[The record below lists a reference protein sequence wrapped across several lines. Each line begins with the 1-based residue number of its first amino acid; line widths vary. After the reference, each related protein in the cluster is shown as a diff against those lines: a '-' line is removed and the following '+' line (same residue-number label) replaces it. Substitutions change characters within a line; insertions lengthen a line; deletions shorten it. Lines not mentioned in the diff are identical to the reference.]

1 MKLIAEMNSENKLTL
16 FVLILLLTAFSLPGL
31 RAQEKPASAHFNHI
45 FQSGIEGYTCFRIPA
60 IAVTTRGTIL
70 AFAEGRKRGCSDTG
84 DVDLVVKRSTDN
96 GKSWS
101 GVSVIWSDED
111 NTCGNP
117 APVVDEETGEI
128 FLLATWNLGS
138 DHERDI
144 INGKSK
150 DTRRVFLMSST
161 DDAKTWS
168 DPKEITSSVKQDD
181 WTWYATGPGA
191 GIQMKSG
198 KFRGR
203 LVIPCDHIEANTKKY
218 YSHVIFSDDH
228 GRTWKRGGRTPQDQV
243 NECKVV
249 ELPHGNLMLNMRNYD
264 RNNKTRQISISKDG
278 GATWSDLYHQEEL
291 IEPICQASIISHKF
305 PGKKGRWL
313 VFSNPASEAKREN
326 MSIRVS
332 GDNGKTWS
340 TGIVLHPG
348 PSAYSD
354 LASLSS
360 GDIGCL
366 YEAGDDSPYRGIV
379 FRMLGPG
386 DLGIE

>member
-1 MKLIAEMNSENKLTL
+1 MKLIADMNSENKRTF
-16 FVLILLLTAFSLPGL
+16 FVLILLLTAFRLPGL
-31 RAQEKPASAHFNHI
+31 RAQEKAASAHFNYI
-45 FQSGIEGYTCFRIPA
+45 FQSGTEGYTCFRIPA

-101 GVSVIWSDED
+101 GLSVIWSDED

-161 DDAKTWS
+161 DDGKTWS
-168 DPKEITSSVKQDD
+168 DPNEITSSVKRDD

-191 GIQMKSG
+191 GIQMRDK

-264 RNNKTRQISISKDG
+264 RNNKTRQVSLSKDG

-291 IEPICQASIISHKF
+291 VEPICQASIISHKF

-332 GDNGKTWS
+332 RDNGKTWS

-379 FRMLGPG
+379 FRILGPG